1 MGHNARKTAD
11 VSLTILGGLCTE
23 TAPSDLPEG
32 ASPLNYDVDYLVGSV
47 KTRDGLQSVF
57 TLWFG
62 DFLLLETGSFLL
74 QETGFRIRLE
84 T

>member
-1 MGHNARKTAD
+1 MHRPSQKTAEI
-11 VSLTILGGLCTE
+11 SLTILGGLCTE

-32 ASPLNYDVDYLVGSV
+32 ASPLNHDMDYLVGSA
-47 KTRDGLQSVF
+47 KTRDGLQSAF

-62 DFLLLETGSFLL
+62 DFLLLETGDYIL

-84 T
+84 V